1 MDENKQSLNEAPAS
15 VTYSII
21 SKDGFNALFTIRE
34 HTGLALIE
42 KMGAIEKK
50 LLELEYKPQV
60 RQTFGQ
66 KKEVQYVEGKVC
78 PKDNGKLKI
87 IVSKK
92 DGKTYWACD
101 NGHYDYTT
109 KTTTGC
115 NFITTPEKF
124 DLVVKQLKTPIEEFG
139 QVNEK
144 ELEEY
149 TG

>member
-1 MDENKQSLNEAPAS
+1 MATNELPEAPAS

-34 HTGLALIE
+34 MTGLALIE
-42 KMGAIEKK
+42 KMSAIEKK

-60 RQTFGQ
+60 KQVFGQ
-66 KKEVQYVEGKVC
+66 KKEVEYVEGKVC
-78 PKDNGKLKI
+78 PKDGGKLKI
-87 IVSKK
+87 IISKK
-92 DGKTYWACD
+92 DGKTYWACV
-101 NGHYDYTT
+101 NGHYDYMT
-109 KTTTGC
+109 KMTTGC

-124 DLVVKQLKTPIEEFG
+124 EQVSAQIKTPIEEFG